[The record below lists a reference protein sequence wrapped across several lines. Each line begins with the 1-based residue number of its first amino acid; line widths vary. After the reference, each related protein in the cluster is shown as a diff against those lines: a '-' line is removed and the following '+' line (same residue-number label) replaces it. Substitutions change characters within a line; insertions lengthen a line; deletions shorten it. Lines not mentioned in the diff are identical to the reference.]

1 MTVAPPGDGIVV
13 RPFQPTDAGLRER
26 IARRLHPG
34 QTVSPRDPSAVT
46 DYLERFG
53 RGELDPAEGGETFV
67 GELNGVPA
75 GHLVLHPEA
84 DPFTGHSRAYVDVL
98 VVAEEAEGG
107 GVAGALMR
115 FAEGWAAGEG
125 CREVCL
131 DVFAGNG
138 RAISFYEHAG
148 YRPDHIRMAKPLDP
162 TEHAGRRPDIEGG
175 ERPKADT

>member
-26 IARRLHPG
+26 IARRLHPR

-46 DYLERFG
+46 DDLERFG

-75 GHLVLHPEA
+75 GLLVLHPEA
-84 DPFTGHSRAYVDVL
+84 DPFTGDSQAYVDVL
-98 VVAEEAEGG
+98 VVAEEAECV
-107 GVAGALMR
+107 GVAGTLMR
-115 FAEGWAAGEG
+115 FAAGWAAGKG
-125 CREVCL
+125 RRDVRL

-138 RAISFYEHAG
+138 RAISFYEGAG
-148 YRPDHIRMAKPLDP
+148 YRPDHIRKARPLD
-162 TEHAGRRPDIEGG
+162 TMERAGRRSDIEGG